1 MEFFLPFH
9 LPSLPFRIS
18 YNDKILLT
26 GSCFSEEIGNKMNDL
41 KFNVLQNPNGI
52 LYDPLSIVN
61 ALSSYIE
68 NKPYKTEN
76 LFELNGLWHSWQ
88 HHSIFS
94 GLNQNEVLE
103 KINSSQSD
111 GHHFLKEAN
120 YLIIT
125 LGTAFKYQLNNT
137 GEGVANCHKAPAA
150 YFEKI
155 LLPTERIIS
164 AALNLL
170 NALEKFNHDLKIIF
184 TISPVK
190 HVKDGVV
197 ENNRSKARLIE
208 AVHAVIEQKQR
219 AFYFPSY
226 ELVTDVLRDY
236 RFYKTDLVH
245 PNEAAVN
252 FVFEKICDN
261 LLDDSAKKIMGEIN
275 KILDAANHK
284 PFANE
289 SAAHQKFIATQIKNI
304 QKIENDYPF
313 INLSKEKEYFLKYT
327 LG

>member
-1 MEFFLPFH
+1 MDFFLPFH
-9 LPSLPFRIS
+9 LPTLSFRIS
-18 YNDKILLT
+18 YNDKILLV
-26 GSCFSEEIGNKMNDL
+26 GSCFSEEIGNRMNDL

-61 ALSSYIE
+61 ALSTYIE
-68 NKPYKTEN
+68 NKPYKTKN

-103 KINSSQSD
+103 KINSSQSEA
-111 GHHFLKEAN
+111 HHFLKEAN

-125 LGTAFKYQLNNT
+125 LGTAFKYQLKNT

-150 YFEKI
+150 NFEKT
-155 LLPTERIIS
+155 LLSTEHIIS
-164 AALNLL
+164 SSLSLL
-170 NALEKFNHDLKIIF
+170 TDLEKFNPALKIIF
-184 TISPVK
+184 TISPAK

-208 AVHAVIEQKQR
+208 AVHAIAEQKQS

-245 PNEAAVN
+245 PNDAAVN
-252 FVFEKICDN
+252 FVFEKFCDN
-261 LLDDSAKKIMGEIN
+261 LLDDSAKNIMEEIN

-284 PFANE
+284 PFAKE

-313 INLSKEKEYFLKYT
+313 INLSREKEYFLKSS